1 MSNPDHPSAVPIWAP
16 WPVFGDEETSAV
28 SEVLASGRVNYWTG
42 PHGREFE
49 REYAEAV
56 GTRFAVA
63 VANGTVA
70 LELALEAT
78 GIGRGDEVI
87 VPCRSFLASASAIAA
102 RGAVPVF
109 ADVDRDSGNIT
120 AETIAKAVS
129 SRTRGVLVVHLAGW
143 PCDMDPILALA
154 EQEGMKVI
162 EDCAQAH
169 GAEYH
174 GRPVG
179 SLGDAAAFS
188 FCQDKILSTGGEG
201 GLVLTDDES
210 TWRRA
215 WSYKDHGKDYDAVH
229 APSKGAVFRYVH
241 GGLGTN
247 WRLTE
252 MQSVLGRIALGKL
265 PGWVDERRGNAAVLA
280 GRLGAMGALRVPEPG
295 AGIDHGFYK
304 FYVYVRPEW
313 LVSGWSRDRIA
324 AEISSRGVPCGSGA
338 CPEIYLE
345 EAFDRTGWRP
355 SVRLPVARE
364 LGETSLMFQVHPGL
378 GVVQMHH
385 AADVVSDVL
394 GQATGRLA
402 AAA

>member
-16 WPVFGDEETSAV
+16 WPVFGDEETGAV

-42 PHGREFE
+42 LHGREFE

-109 ADVDRDSGNIT
+109 VDVDRDSGNIT
-120 AETIAKAVS
+120 AETVAGAVS

-154 EQEGMKVI
+154 EQEGMTVI

-169 GAEYH
+169 GATYH

-179 SLGDAAAFS
+179 SLGDVAAFS

-265 PGWVDERRGNAAVLA
+265 PGWVNERRGNAAVLA

-295 AGIDHGFYK
+295 AGIDHGYYK
-304 FYVYVRPEW
+304 FYAYVRPEW

-324 AEISSRGVPCGSGA
+324 AEISSRGIPCGSGA

-345 EAFDRTGWRP
+345 TAFDRTGWRP
-355 SVRLPVARE
+355 SARLPVARE

-378 GVVQMHH
+378 GVAQMHR

>member
-1 MSNPDHPSAVPIWAP
+1 MSQPTAASHAPTWAP
-16 WPVFGDEETSAV
+16 WPVFGEQEISAV
-28 SEVLASGRVNYWTG
+28 GEVLASGRVNYWTG
-42 PHGREFE
+42 PHGREWE
-49 REYAEAV
+49 REYACSL
-56 GTRFAVA
+56 GCRHSVA

-78 GIGRGDEVI
+78 GIESGDEVV

-102 RGAVPVF
+102 RGAIPVF

-120 AETIAKAVS
+120 AETIAAVLS
-129 SRTRGVLVVHLAGW
+129 PRTRGVMVVHLGGW
-143 PCDMDPILALA
+143 PCDMDPILELA
-154 EQEGMKVI
+154 TERGLKVV

-169 GAEYH
+169 GAMYF

-179 SLGDAAAFS
+179 SLGDVTAFS

-201 GLVLTDDES
+201 GLVVTDDEA

-215 WSYKDHGKDYDAVH
+215 WSYKDHGKDYDVVH

-252 MQSVLGRIALGKL
+252 MQSALGRIVLQKL
-265 PGWVDERRGNAAVLA
+265 PGWVGQRRQNSAVLA
-280 GRLGAMGALRVPEPG
+280 ERLGSMGALRVPQPCE
-295 AGIDHGFYK
+295 GIDHSYYK
-304 FYVYVRPEW
+304 FYAYVRPEW
-313 LVSGWSRDRIA
+313 LASGWSRDRIA

-345 EAFDRTGWRP
+345 ASFDGTGWRP
-355 SVRLPVARE
+355 AVRLTVARE

-378 GVVQMHH
+378 EAAHMHH
-385 AADVVSDVL
+385 TGDVVAEVL
-394 GQATGRLA
+394 GMAMGRVARA
-402 AAA
+402 A

>member
-1 MSNPDHPSAVPIWAP
+1 MRDKNQPTGSAGWAP
-16 WPVFGDEETSAV
+16 WPVFGDQEIAAV
-28 SEVLASGRVNYWTG
+28 SDVLASGRVNYWTG

-49 REYAEAV
+49 REYAESL
-56 GTRFAVA
+56 GCRYAVA

-70 LELALEAT
+70 LELALEAA
-78 GIGRGDEVI
+78 GIGRGDEVV
-87 VPCRSFLASASAIAA
+87 VPSRSFLASASAIAA
-102 RGAVPVF
+102 RGAIPVF

-120 AETIAKAVS
+120 HETVEAVLS
-129 SRTRGVLVVHLAGW
+129 SHTRGVLAVHLAGW
-143 PCDMDPILALA
+143 PCDMGPILAVAA
-154 EQEGMKVI
+154 EKGLRVI

-169 GAEYH
+169 GAEYG

-179 SLGDAAAFS
+179 SLGDVAAFS

-201 GLVLTDDES
+201 GLVVTDDES
-210 TWRRA
+210 IWRRA

-229 APSKGAVFRYVH
+229 APSAGAVFRYVH
-241 GGLGTN
+241 SGLGTN

-252 MQSVLGRIALGKL
+252 MQSALGRIVLRKL
-265 PGWVDERRGNAAVLA
+265 PGWLTERRRNAGVLA
-280 GRLGAMGALRVPEPG
+280 GRLDAMGALRVPEPE
-295 AGIDHGFYK
+295 ARFDHGYYK
-304 FYVYVRPEW
+304 FYAYVRPEW
-313 LVSGWSRDRIA
+313 LETGWSRDRIA
-324 AEISSRGVPCGSGA
+324 AEISSRGIPCGSGA

-345 EAFDRTGWRP
+345 AAFDGTGWRP
-355 SVRLPVARE
+355 SRRLPVARE

-378 GVVQMHH
+378 DVVQMHR

>member
-1 MSNPDHPSAVPIWAP
+1 MSNLDHPSVVPIWAP
-16 WPVFGDEETSAV
+16 WPVFGAEETRAV
-28 SEVLASGRVNYWTG
+28 SEVLVSGRVNYWTG

-56 GTRFAVA
+56 GTRFAIA

-120 AETIAKAVS
+120 AETVAGAVS

-154 EQEGMKVI
+154 EQKGMTVI

-169 GAEYH
+169 GATYH

-179 SLGDAAAFS
+179 GLGNVAAFS

-210 TWRRA
+210 TWRSA

-229 APSKGAVFRYVH
+229 APSKGVVFRYVH
-241 GGLGTN
+241 GRLGTN

-252 MQSVLGRIALGKL
+252 MQSALGRIALDKL
-265 PGWVDERRGNAAVLA
+265 PGWVDERRDNAAVLA
-280 GRLGAMGALRVPEPG
+280 GRLGAMGALRVPEPEE
-295 AGIDHGFYK
+295 GIEHSYYK
-304 FYVYVRPEW
+304 FYAYVRPEW

-324 AEISSRGVPCGSGA
+324 AEISSLGVPCGSGA

-345 EAFDRTGWRP
+345 TAFDRTGWRP
-355 SVRLPVARE
+355 SARLPVARE

-378 GVVQMHH
+378 GAAQMHR

-394 GQATGRLA
+394 GKATGRLA

>member
-1 MSNPDHPSAVPIWAP
+1 MSQPTSTGLSPTWAP
-16 WPVFGDEETSAV
+16 WPVFGEQEISAV
-28 SEVLASGRVNYWTG
+28 SEVLASGRVNYWSG

-49 REYAEAV
+49 REYA
-56 GTRFAVA
+56 GSLGCRHAVA

-78 GIGRGDEVI
+78 GIEAGDEVV
-87 VPCRSFLASASAIAA
+87 VPCRSFLASASAIAT
-102 RGAVPVF
+102 RGAIPVF

-120 AETIAKAVS
+120 AETIAEVLS
-129 SRTRGVLVVHLAGW
+129 PRSRGILAVHLGGW
-143 PCDMDPILALA
+143 PCDMDPILELA
-154 EQEGMKVI
+154 AERGLKVI

-169 GAEYH
+169 GAQYN

-179 SLGDAAAFS
+179 SLGDVAAFS

-201 GLVLTDDES
+201 GLVVTDDEA

-215 WSYKDHGKDYDAVH
+215 WSYKDHGKDYDVVH
-229 APSKGAVFRYVH
+229 AVSKGSVFRYVH

-252 MQSVLGRIALGKL
+252 MQSALGRIVLRKL
-265 PGWVDERRGNAAVLA
+265 PGWVRQRRRNAAVLEA
-280 GRLGAMGALRVPEPG
+280 RLGSMGALRVPKLPEG
-295 AGIDHGFYK
+295 FDHSYYK
-304 FYVYVRPEW
+304 FYAYVRPDW
-313 LVSGWSRDRIA
+313 LSAGWSRDRIA

-345 EAFDRTGWRP
+345 AAFDGTGWRP
-355 SVRLPVARE
+355 AERLRVARE

-378 GVVQMHH
+378 EAGQMHH
-385 AADVVSDVL
+385 VGDVVADVL
-394 GQATGRLA
+394 GLA
-402 AAA
+402 AGRVARAA

>member
-1 MSNPDHPSAVPIWAP
+1 MSNPDHPTAVPIWAP
-16 WPVFGDEETSAV
+16 WPVFGDEETRAV

-78 GIGRGDEVI
+78 GICRGDEVI

-120 AETIAKAVS
+120 AETVAKALS

-154 EQEGMKVI
+154 EQEGIKVI

-169 GAEYH
+169 GATYQ

-179 SLGDAAAFS
+179 GLGDVAAFS

-201 GLVLTDDES
+201 GLVVTDDES

-252 MQSVLGRIALGKL
+252 MQSVLGRIGLGKL
-265 PGWVDERRGNAAVLA
+265 PGWVDERRENAAVLA
-280 GRLGAMGALRVPEPG
+280 GRLGVMGALRVPEPG
-295 AGIDHGFYK
+295 AGIDHGYYK
-304 FYVYVRPEW
+304 FYAYVRPEW

-345 EAFDRTGWRP
+345 AAFDRTGWRP
-355 SVRLPVARE
+355 SARLPVARE

-378 GVVQMHH
+378 GLVQMHH
-385 AADVVSDVL
+385 TADVVSDVL

>member
-16 WPVFGDEETSAV
+16 WPVFGDEETRAV

-109 ADVDRDSGNIT
+109 VDVDRDSGNIT
-120 AETIAKAVS
+120 AETVAGAVS

-154 EQEGMKVI
+154 EQEGMTVI

-169 GAEYH
+169 GATYH

-179 SLGDAAAFS
+179 SLGDVAAFS

-265 PGWVDERRGNAAVLA
+265 PGWVNERRGNAAVLA
-280 GRLGAMGALRVPEPG
+280 GRLGAMGALRVPEPA
-295 AGIDHGFYK
+295 AGIDHGYYK
-304 FYVYVRPEW
+304 FYAYVRPEW

-324 AEISSRGVPCGSGA
+324 AEISSRGIPCGSGA

-345 EAFDRTGWRP
+345 TAFDRTGWRP
-355 SVRLPVARE
+355 SARLPVARE

-378 GVVQMHH
+378 GVAQMHR